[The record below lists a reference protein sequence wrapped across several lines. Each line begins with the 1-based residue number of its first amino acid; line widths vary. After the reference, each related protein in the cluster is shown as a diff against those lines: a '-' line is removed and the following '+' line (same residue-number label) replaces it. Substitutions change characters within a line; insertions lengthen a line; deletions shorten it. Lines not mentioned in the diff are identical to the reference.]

1 MTRRPKI
8 VLLGMLTKMPVAG
21 VTWLVAQY
29 AIGLR
34 RLGFDVYYVEAHART
49 PSMLMRDAHDD
60 ATVRAV
66 EFLQAEMSRLD
77 MGERWAFHAL
87 HDDGACYG
95 MSWEALKR
103 LYADAA
109 LIINMHGGTAPM
121 DEHAATGRLVFL
133 GTDPGEIEFE
143 IARGDLR
150 AIRVLEMH
158 SAFFT
163 WGLNYGNPDC
173 KLPWSSRFVFA
184 PSPPPV
190 VLDLWAD
197 RDSGSGTAMTT
208 VGNWRQPW
216 RNIKVDGVTYRWS
229 KHHEFLKVIDLPTR
243 VDTPFELAL
252 GSYEPS
258 DEALLRSHGW
268 TVRPAVTVSGD
279 TDTYRDFITGS
290 RGEFTVAKDQNVRL
304 RSGWFSERSAA
315 YLAAGRPVVMQDT
328 GFGSFFGADR
338 GLLGFDD
345 LDGAVAAIEALNAD
359 YSGHRRA
366 AVAIAREHLD
376 ADVVL
381 RSLLERC
388 GITVPVRRR
397 RTGVTTWPPTLDLTP
412 IERRPLQLPQ
422 PTVDEVIARAVPV
435 NRHPGPPVVSVVM
448 VTHNERTVTRLGVES
463 ILAHTDEPFELI
475 VVDNASG
482 APTREYLDVVASRN
496 PHVRVVSNV
505 NNRGF
510 AGGVNQG
517 LRRATADVV
526 VVVNNDIIVTPGW
539 TRGLSAHLDDP
550 STGAVGPVTNRCGN
564 HAEIPTAYRTYA
576 ELLAFAA
583 ERAGSHV
590 GEVTELPMLVMFC
603 VAMRRDVLQR
613 VGLLDEQFG
622 IGLFEDDDYARRLAG
637 AGLRMVCAEDV
648 FVHHFGEASFSRLY
662 ASGRRSQQFERNRAR
677 FEAKW
682 GIAWSPHERRTD
694 ESYEHV
700 VDAVRGVV
708 GGLLG
713 RGNAVAV
720 ISKGDDRLVELE
732 QGSAWHFPC
741 APDGSFAG
749 HYPTDGGELLA
760 IFQGL
765 EARGLTHLVVP
776 RPATWWLD
784 HYPALGAHL
793 SAHYRPMAECHPDA
807 LLFERTAVRTASRP
821 LVKGIR
827 R

>member
-1 MTRRPKI
+1 MSRPKI

-49 PSMLMRDAHDD
+49 PSMLMQDAADD
-60 ATVRAV
+60 ATARAV
-66 EFLQAEMSRLD
+66 EFLHAEMSRLEL
-77 MGERWAFHAL
+77 GGRWAFHAL

-109 LIINMHGGTAPM
+109 LIVNMHGGTAPM

-143 IARGDLR
+143 IARGDPR
-150 AIRVLEMH
+150 AISVLEMH

-190 VLDLWAD
+190 VLDLWAG
-197 RDSGSGTAMTT
+197 RDSGPAIAMTT
-208 VGNWRQPW
+208 VGNWRQQW
-216 RNIKVDGVTYRWS
+216 RNIKVDGETYRWS
-229 KHHEFLKVIDLPTR
+229 KHHEFLKVIDLPRR
-243 VDTPFELAL
+243 VDAAFELAL

-258 DEALLRSHGW
+258 DEELLRSHGW
-268 TVRPAVTVSGD
+268 TVRPAATVSGD
-279 TDTYRDFITGS
+279 TGSYRDFVTGS

-328 GFGSFFGADR
+328 GFGSFLGVDR
-338 GLLGFDD
+338 GLLAFDD
-345 LDGAVAAIEALNAD
+345 VDGAVAAIEALNAD
-359 YSGHRRA
+359 YEGHRRG

-388 GITVPVRRR
+388 GVAVPVRRQR
-397 RTGVTTWPPTLDLTP
+397 VGTTTWPPTLDLTP
-412 IERRPLQLPQ
+412 VVRRPLQLPRA
-422 PTVDEVIARAVPV
+422 TVDEVLARAVPV
-435 NRHPGPPVVSVVM
+435 TAHQGLPSVSVVM
-448 VTHNERTVTRLGVES
+448 VTHNERTVTRLAVES

-482 APTREYLDVVASRN
+482 APTREYLEVVASRN
-496 PHVRVVSNV
+496 QHVRVVANIH
-505 NNRGF
+505 NRGF
-510 AGGVNQG
+510 AGAVNQG

-539 TRGLSAHLDDP
+539 TRGLRAHLADP
-550 STGAVGPVTNRCGN
+550 TTGAVGPVTNRCGN

-576 ELLAFAA
+576 EMLTFAA

-590 GEVTELPMLVMFC
+590 GAVTELPMLVMFC
-603 VAMRRDVLQR
+603 IAMRRDVVEQ
-613 VGLLDEQFG
+613 VGPLDEQFG
-622 IGLFEDDDYARRLAG
+622 IGMFEDDDYARRLAR
-637 AGLRMVCAEDV
+637 AGLRMLCAEDV

-662 ASGRRSQQFERNRAR
+662 ADGRRSEQFERNRAR
-677 FEAKW
+677 FEEKW
-682 GIAWSPHERRTD
+682 GVTWSPHGHRTD

-700 VDAVRGVV
+700 VGAVRDVV
-708 GGLLG
+708 AHLLG
-713 RGNAVAV
+713 RGGAVAV

-732 QGSAWHFPC
+732 EGSAWHFPC

-749 HYPTDGGELLA
+749 HYPTDGGEALA
-760 IFQGL
+760 MLQGL
-765 EARGLTHLVVP
+765 EARGLTHLAVP
-776 RPATWWLD
+776 RPAAWWLD
-784 HYPALGAHL
+784 HYPGLRARL
-793 SAHYRPMAECHPDA
+793 SEHYRPVAGCDPDVLVFELTADRTTSPSA
-807 LLFERTAVRTASRP
+807 LVEGT
-821 LVKGIR
+821 R